1 MNCQAIVFL
10 TVNAIPWIVADSR
23 LKSQETP
30 DQGVDVIHFPFELGN
45 ESNSSA
51 FLTVDLKDLNNFTV
65 CFVFMVDGLVDV
77 VQHVDIATFRQMLL
91 SLSVFKQFESI
102 ADISFESGSF
112 APYQWIH
119 TCFSVTQLKTEGNIT
134 LVVNGNEK
142 ATGKLDFKNTP
153 WFLNM
158 TLENAKR

>member
-1 MNCQAIVFL
+1 MNCQALVFL
-10 TVNAIPWIVADSR
+10 FLNVFPWIVANSR
-23 LKSQETP
+23 LKSDETS
-30 DQGVDVIHFPFELGN
+30 DQRDVGAIYYPHMFVD

-51 FLTVDLKDLNNFTV
+51 ILSVDLEDLN
-65 CFVFMVDGLVDV
+65 MVDGLVDV

-112 APYQWIH
+112 EPYQWIH
-119 TCFSVTQLKTEGNIT
+119 MCFSVTQLKTEGNIT